1 MLGKIEAGR
10 EGDDRGWD
18 VWMASLTQWTWVWSS
33 SGRWKR
39 TGEPGMLQSMGSQRV
54 GYDSKS
60 EWQQATDPHYLWV
73 PLLTILQ
80 TWQVVLLNVT
90 VSHTPQLFLSL
101 HITNC
106 SCRICPTLWLT
117 FHLFWSSVLSPP
129 LPSLTQSCIPRRSSS
144 FSDFSV
150 SFCTPASCHSP
161 CYLQPSSLSLRN
173 PDDSQGADY
182 YSNLSILETVPSRPE
197 LCPSPLVHI
206 LTALLKIS
214 WNFNHT
220 PIPKGIHVFLLR
232 SVFPCH
238 LHFCNGTTRLPLTWA
253 WHLGSTFGLFSFDGC
268 IYKWP
273 HGCKATGIQLPQC
286 CRQAG

>member
-1 MLGKIEAGR
+1 MSCVFCAWFRIPRGPAIWV
-10 EGDDRGWD
+10 DD
-18 VWMASLTQWTWVWSS
+18 
-33 SGRWKR
+33 
-39 TGEPGMLQSMGSQRV
+39 
-54 GYDSKS
+54 
-60 EWQQATDPHYLWV
+60 
-73 PLLTILQ
+73 
-80 TWQVVLLNVT
+80 VLLHLIQRRT
-90 VSHTPQLFLSL
+90 LRPREAHGHPEDLDRT
-101 HITNC
+101 
-106 SCRICPTLWLT
+106 CPCDGVGVGLRWG
-117 FHLFWSSVLSPP
+117 VLSPP

-253 WHLGSTFGLFSFDGC
+253 
-268 IYKWP
+268 
-273 HGCKATGIQLPQC
+273 
-286 CRQAG
+286 

>member
-1 MLGKIEAGR
+1 MF
-10 EGDDRGWD
+10 
-18 VWMASLTQWTWVWSS
+18 VTSLFLARLFISFENLFKEPVLVSLLFSIILLVWSFCFPFH
-33 SGRWKR
+33 WF
-39 TGEPGMLQSMGSQRV
+39 MLWS
-54 GYDSKS
+54 
-60 EWQQATDPHYLWV
+60 L
-73 PLLTILQ
+73 
-80 TWQVVLLNVT
+80 
-90 VSHTPQLFLSL
+90 LFLFL
-101 HITNC
+101 C
-106 SCRICPTLWLT
+106 
-117 FHLFWSSVLSPP
+117 FF
-129 LPSLTQSCIPRRSSS
+129 SS